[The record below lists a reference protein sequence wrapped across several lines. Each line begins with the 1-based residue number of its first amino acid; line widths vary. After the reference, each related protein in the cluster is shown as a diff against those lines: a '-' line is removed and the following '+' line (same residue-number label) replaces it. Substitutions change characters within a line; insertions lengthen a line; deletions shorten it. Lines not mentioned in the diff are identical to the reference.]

1 MTKIEY
7 KVGDLIEAAK
17 VGEVDV
23 IAQQL
28 NCFCT
33 RKSGIA
39 PLIDKA
45 FPLMGEAD
53 DDTERGDK
61 EKLGTFIVA
70 DIIPHNNPAVFG
82 LYGQYHWNGRQ
93 RGELD
98 TDYTALRSS
107 FKGMQ
112 QCLDVFREREDIKI
126 GLPLIGCG
134 LAGGDWRVVS
144 KIIEEE
150 LCDKG
155 WKVIVYVLTEAELN
169 KTLEG
174 LHN

>member
-1 MTKIEY
+1 MVGDINNTNKIEY

-45 FPLMGEAD
+45 FPGMGKK
-53 DDTERGDK
+53 DDTTNKGDK
-61 EKLGTFIVA
+61 DKLGGYVVS
-70 DIIPHNNPAVFG
+70 DIGSDDYLSVFG

-93 RGELD
+93 RGERD
-98 TDYTALRSS
+98 TDYTALRNS
-107 FKGMQ
+107 F
-112 QCLDVFREREDIKI
+112 
-126 GLPLIGCG
+126 
-134 LAGGDWRVVS
+134 
-144 KIIEEE
+144 
-150 LCDKG
+150 
-155 WKVIVYVLTEAELN
+155 
-169 KTLEG
+169 
-174 LHN
+174 